1 MRIGV
6 DRNQLTGTHK
16 KSNEANHRRMMSM
29 GHELMPL
36 PLPYGDYVQITD
48 EIAETVKRRGDKI
61 KKMDLVN
68 DIKIAVDRKNSIDEI
83 CGNLCSSEN
92 EHRRFRE
99 EAITAQK
106 AGAKFYVVIET
117 EEKIRSLDDI
127 RKWSNPRLHRYNKIN
142 YMHRLGKWQNVKNS
156 GSRPPCDNIRL
167 MKTMYTMAQKYSIIW
182 AFCSPYESAEL
193 IVKLLGGD
201 ANGKS

>member
-6 DRNQLTGTHK
+6 DRNQLTGTPK
-16 KSNEANHRRMMSM
+16 KSNEANHRKMMSM

-117 EEKIRSLDDI
+117 EEKIKSLDDI

-182 AFCSPYESAEL
+182 VLCSPYESAE
-193 IVKLLGGD
+193 IITKILGGEYEQND
-201 ANGKS
+201 

>member
-1 MRIGV
+1 MLIGV

-48 EIAETVKRRGDKI
+48 EIVETVKRRGDKI

-106 AGAKFYVVIET
+106 AGAKFYVVIENT
-117 EEKIRSLDDI
+117 EGIKSLDDI

-167 MKTMYTMAQKYSIIW
+167 MKTMYTMAQKYGINWI
-182 AFCSPYESAEL
+182 FVSPYESAAKIVEL
-193 IVKLLGGD
+193 LTGE
-201 ANGKS
+201 

>member
-29 GHELMPL
+29 GHELLPL
-36 PLPYGDYVQITD
+36 PLPFGDYCQITD
-48 EIAETVKRRGDKI
+48 TIAETVKRRGDKI

-83 CGNLCSSEN
+83 CGNLCSSKR
-92 EHRRFRE
+92 EHDRFRE

-106 AGAKFYVVIET
+106 AGAKFYVVIENT
-117 EEKIRSLDDI
+117 EGIKSLDDI

-167 MKTMYTMAQKYSIIW
+167 MKTMYTMAQKYSINWI
-182 AFCSPYESAEL
+182 FCSPYESAEK
-193 IVKLLGGD
+193 IVELLKGGEKD
-201 ANGKS
+201 